1 VYQEPVRHHEPAR
14 PARVQSGERE
24 VFYEGEDPYV
34 QYHGPVGTRVNA
46 PDYHGEPGYDEPSYY
61 EPSYDEGT
69 HYAAAEPEYHAPSVY
84 HESEDPYIVSESH
97 HHTTVY
103 RTEPSRYSD
112 TDSVYESTH
121 GHSSANTSR
130 YGETS
135 YRSVRSPPRYVEP
148 ARNYDNVEPY
158 RPDATYQPPSQPRGQ
173 LQSDLPDGIQINYN
187 ADATSYAGNDDDI
200 VINIFNGV
208 GVPKFGRQIEYQ
220 CQPGTHECRPQC
232 PEARLNP
239 HDGTV
244 TVNWLEDA
252 AGCEHYAKPA

>member
-1 VYQEPVRHHEPAR
+1 MYQEPVRHHEPAR

-158 RPDATYQPPSQPRGQ
+158 RPEPVHVD
-173 LQSDLPDGIQINYN
+173 
-187 ADATSYAGNDDDI
+187 SYAAPGGHAVVVDRHDDHHSSHDSHDGDND
-200 VINIFNGV
+200 VTINIFNGV
-208 GVPKFGRQIEYQ
+208 GG
-220 CQPGTHECRPQC
+220 GTNIGFKGHVDCAPRVGECRPQC
-232 PEARLNP
+232 PE
-239 HDGTV
+239 V
-244 TVNWLEDA
+244 
-252 AGCEHYAKPA
+252 